1 MAVKVAAGGRVDGTV
16 TWHSLAQSSGWTSR
30 ASCCGWGK
38 IMGMS
43 QLHDVSDL
51 AQFVCTSLGSV
62 VLERGWGA

>member
-1 MAVKVAAGGRVDGTV
+1 
-16 TWHSLAQSSGWTSR
+16 
-30 ASCCGWGK
+30 
-38 IMGMS
+38 MGMS